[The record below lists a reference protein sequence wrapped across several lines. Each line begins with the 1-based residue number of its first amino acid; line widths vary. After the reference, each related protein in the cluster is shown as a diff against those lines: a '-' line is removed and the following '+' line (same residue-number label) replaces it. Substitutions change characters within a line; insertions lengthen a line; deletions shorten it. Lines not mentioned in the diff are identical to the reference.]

1 MHDSR
6 PWLSPA
12 AILIGR
18 TFYAL
23 CVQFFNEPVEATLP
37 HSLEPYGVTEP
48 FHNGGA
54 YCIIG
59 SNEGATQE
67 GFSQGIV
74 PEATECPNLGAVIR
88 TVDASG
94 YIAALTVTVIIAAE
108 HSRIAGTS
116 GFAFCIAMII
126 ATEEAG
132 I

>member
-1 MHDSR
+1 MHDNHPYR
-6 PWLSPA
+6 SPTT
-12 AILIGR
+12 ILIGR

-23 CVQFFNEPVEATLP
+23 CVQFINEPVEATLP
-37 HSLEPYGVTEP
+37 HSLKPAGLAKPLYNSGTCSIIEPNESAAEGGLGQGVV
-48 FHNGGA
+48 
-54 YCIIG
+54 
-59 SNEGATQE
+59 SKATQ
-67 GFSQGIV
+67 G
-74 PEATECPNLGAVIR
+74 PNLGAVIR